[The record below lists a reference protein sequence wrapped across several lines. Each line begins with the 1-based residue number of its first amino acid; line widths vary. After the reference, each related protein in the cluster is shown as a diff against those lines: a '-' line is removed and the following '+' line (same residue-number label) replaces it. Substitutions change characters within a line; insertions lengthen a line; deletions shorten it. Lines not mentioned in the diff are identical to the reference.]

1 MKLNIGCGNKLLEDF
16 IGVDLY
22 PCQAADIICDISRT
36 FPFRD
41 NSIEEIYL
49 DNVVEH
55 ILDIPA
61 LMKELVRICR
71 NGARITII
79 TPHFTSLSSW
89 KDPTHVH
96 HLSYFSFDHF
106 CKSSTLHYTG
116 GGVRFAGRKLSFGGS
131 IFGLL
136 GRLFFYIN
144 PEWYERQLCFL
155 FRASTL
161 TFRLE
166 VTK

>member
-1 MKLNIGCGNKLLEDF
+1 MKLNIGCGNKLLDGF

-22 PCQAADIICDISRT
+22 PCQAADLICDISRNL
-36 FPFRD
+36 PFRD

-61 LMKELVRICR
+61 LVKELVRICK

-89 KDPTHVH
+89 KDPTHIH

-106 CKSSTLHYTG
+106 SKPSTLHYTG
-116 GGVRFAGRKLSFGGS
+116 GGVRYAGRKLSFGGS
-131 IFGLL
+131 IFGIL
-136 GRLFFYIN
+136 GRLIFMMS
-144 PEWYERQLCFL
+144 PEWYERQFCFL

-161 TFRLE
+161 TFHLE
-166 VTK
+166 VIK